1 MLIIYTSKHGYT
13 LQLAERM
20 FNFGNGRNKLFN
32 ISSADDFQMENEE
45 KLCILF
51 PIYYG
56 APMGE
61 VIEFLKKNSDFLESR
76 KVILGVVGCNPDIF
90 SGIKYFLKIENSDK
104 ELVREKLFGKLER
117 DYFDRFNVIL
127 IRGVV
132 KMDELSE
139 FEKKFNPNYKDV
151 INENEFEYEMLY
163 EQLNT
168 I

>member
-1 MLIIYTSKHGYT
+1 M
-13 LQLAERM
+13 
-20 FNFGNGRNKLFN
+20 
-32 ISSADDFQMENEE
+32 
-45 KLCILF
+45 
-51 PIYYG
+51 
-56 APMGE
+56 
-61 VIEFLKKNSDFLESR
+61 
-76 KVILGVVGCNPDIF
+76 
-90 SGIKYFLKIENSDK
+90 KIENSDK